1 MKRTT
6 IESAVEQLTE
16 LKELLQERIEDLQGE
31 KGHSQTRHAFTY
43 YRAYVEVAIDDIA
56 KADFPEVFKG
66 LEKLT
71 RLFDDRVSDLHE
83 WKGAQHYRQ
92 LFVYYRSKVYAAWFP
107 LRDEF
112 EAKKK

>member
-16 LKELLQERIEDLQGE
+16 LQELLQERIDDLQGE

-43 YRAYVEVAIDDIA
+43 YRAFVEVAIDDIL
-56 KADFPEVFKG
+56 KGDYTEVFKG

-71 RLFDDRVSDLHE
+71 RLFDDRVSDLHK

-112 EAKKK
+112 EAPKK